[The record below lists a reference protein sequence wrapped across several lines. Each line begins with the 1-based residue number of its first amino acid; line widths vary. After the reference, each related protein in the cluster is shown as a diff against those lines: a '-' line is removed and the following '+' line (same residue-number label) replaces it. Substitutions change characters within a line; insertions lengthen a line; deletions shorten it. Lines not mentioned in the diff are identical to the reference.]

1 MGETESSVSVVYVR
15 LNTRQM
21 LSKCLLCLNIQ
32 QSQLQRRI
40 FKYSQASKKKKR
52 DLGKLEYIHFFR
64 YIGQIYTLNIVHS
77 NCVACFEI

>member
-1 MGETESSVSVVYVR
+1 MRLSSVSVAYAR
-15 LNTRQM
+15 LNTWQM

-32 QSQLQRRI
+32 SQLQRGI
-40 FKYSQASKKKKR
+40 FKYSQASKKKKH